1 MNRREFIAG
10 LGGSAA
16 WPLMARAQQ
25 PGMPVIGYLAPESRS
40 SAAYLVRSLRQG
52 LNETGFVEGRN
63 LAIEYRWAEGH
74 NDRLPALAADLV
86 GRKVDVIAT
95 NGPPPVRAAKSATS
109 TIPIVFLVASD
120 PVELGLVTSFARPGG
135 NLTGVSMMFAELT
148 PK

>member
-63 LAIEYRWAEGH
+63 LTIEYRWAEGQ
-74 NDRLPALAADLV
+74 NDRLPALAAELV
-86 GRKVDVIAT
+86 RRQVNVIVTSGVLAAQAVKAAT
-95 NGPPPVRAAKSATS
+95 T
-109 TIPIVFLVASD
+109 TIPVVFYTGAEPVAS
-120 PVELGLVTSFARPGG
+120 GLIASLNRPDS
-135 NLTGVSMMFAELT
+135 NLTGVYG
-148 PK
+148 